1 VDEQRNMPH
10 ELGQLADRVGAY
22 GLQLENVGA
31 ARELLVDASPE
42 WPRLRIDHRIGTS
55 TAPLEWMTEKAAL
68 LKLQSGGEIALDRDR
83 GVAIFS
89 LPRPADAVE
98 LVQPLLA
105 PVAAVTAYW
114 YGRESFHAGAFVV
127 EGRAWALL
135 GERGVGKSTLVAR
148 LALDD
153 VPIAADDMLILEED
167 LVHVAPRSVDLRREA
182 AEVLGVG
189 EALGVVGARERWRLR
204 VPQIVGQARLAGWI
218 FLAWGERT
226 EAVAVRPSDRLMRLS
241 ANRGTN
247 VPPRDAE
254 ALLELAFLPAYEL
267 RRPRSWE
274 SLTSSVDCLLDVVR

>member
-1 VDEQRNMPH
+1 VGEQRNIPH
-10 ELGQLADRVGAY
+10 DPGQQADHVGAY

-42 WPRLRIDHRIGTS
+42 WPRFRIGHRLGTS
-55 TAPLEWMTEKAAL
+55 TATQEWMTEKAAL
-68 LKLQSGGEIALDRDR
+68 LKLQSGGEIALDRER
-83 GVAIFS
+83 GEAIFTV
-89 LPRPADAVE
+89 PRPVDADE
-98 LVQPLLA
+98 LVHPLLA

-148 LALDD
+148 LALDG

-167 LVHVAPRSVDLRREA
+167 VVHVAPRSVDLRREA

-189 EALGVVGARERWRLR
+189 EGLGVVGARERWRLR
-204 VPQIVGQARLAGWI
+204 VPPIVGEVRLAGWV

-226 EAVAVRPSDRLMRLS
+226 ETVAVRGSDRLMRLA
-241 ANRGTN
+241 ANRGTT

-254 ALLELAFLPAYEL
+254 ALLELASLPAYEL

-274 SLTSSVDCLLDVVR
+274 SLTSSVDCLLDAVR